1 MIVMSSRARTC
12 LRIAVL
18 LAFAGVTLG
27 INCFHTETVVGGRND
42 CPACHFLT
50 SSLSTNPGVVFVLPA
65 LICQGILAPVEL
77 PRSDEVIVLSLCSRS
92 PPQA

>member
-1 MIVMSSRARTC
+1 MSLRTRTV
-12 LRIAVL
+12 LRIVAL

-27 INCFHTETVVGGRND
+27 INFFHTETGIFGRND

-50 SSLSTNPGVVFVLPA
+50 SSLSTSPGIVFVVPA
-65 LICQGILAPVEL
+65 LLCQRTLAPVEPL
-77 PRSDEVIVLSLCSRS
+77 RSNEIGVFSLCSRA

>member
-1 MIVMSSRARTC
+1 MPSRTRTV
-12 LRIAVL
+12 LRIVAL

-27 INCFHTETVVGGRND
+27 INFFHTETKIAGTES

-50 SSLSTNPGVVFVLPA
+50 SSLSTSPGIVFVVPA
-65 LICQGILAPVEL
+65 LLCQGILAPVEL
-77 PRSDEVIVLSLCSRS
+77 PRSDEVIILSLCSRS